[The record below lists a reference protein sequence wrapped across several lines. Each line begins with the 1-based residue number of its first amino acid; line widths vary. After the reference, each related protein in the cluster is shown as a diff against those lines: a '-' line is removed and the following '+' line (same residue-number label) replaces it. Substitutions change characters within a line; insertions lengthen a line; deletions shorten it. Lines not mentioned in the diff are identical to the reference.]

1 MMLLGDQHAPSQGA
15 LTDYALHTLGWKS
28 FQDLC
33 VAVAQECLKRPIE
46 SFLPSR
52 DGGRDGAF
60 IGRWRDGAAEG
71 KSTIQCKFTSK
82 PGATL
87 SLTNVKS
94 ELAKAKRLAAKGL
107 AEDYVLLTNFGI
119 SGDSAAEIAAAFE
132 AVGVK
137 KCLLLGRDWITQ
149 QIRESSRLR
158 VMVPKVYG
166 LGDLSEILDERA
178 YSQSRALLSALGDD
192 LACFVV
198 TDAHRQSVEALL
210 SHSFVLLLGDPAS
223 GKSTIAA
230 SLALGAL
237 DHWRAPTIRLTS
249 PEDLQR
255 HWNPHAPQQFFWVD
269 DAFGATQYQRHI
281 ADAWNRQL
289 PLMSAAVRKGARFL
303 LTSRTYIWRAAH
315 RDLKTSAFPLFDKS
329 QVVINVQGLE
339 IAEKAQILYNH
350 IKRGDQPK
358 PFKKAIKPHLAALA
372 EDDAF
377 LPETARRLGWSFF
390 TDNVISNREGL
401 LDFIRRPVDFLRDVL
416 RNLDRSEAAA
426 VALVFM
432 HGGQLPS
439 PIEVD
444 DRITLITELLGVAAA
459 DIRIALDSLRGSLV
473 LLVETPDGPRWTF
486 KHPTIGDAYASLVAD
501 SPELTEI
508 YLRGAKLERLLEEV
522 VCGDIQLKGASVH
535 VGQSLYPALLKR
547 LLVHPFDY
555 RIRYFLGQRSDD
567 AFLRLFAEEMPQILD
582 MKPGVFMAYSSENR
596 VLARLHAAG
605 LLPEEKRLALVEEI
619 VDNTITW
626 QDGGAFR
633 DASLRS
639 IFTDPEFAD
648 LLIRVRAEVL
658 NGLGSH
664 VSDWKSNCSDD
675 DPDSHFDELK
685 SFLNNVEELLPDN
698 DPDLAKIASGRRAI
712 SQAIDDLNESRDPDA
727 DMRVETPVGKSAGM
741 KSGIETIFDD
751 VDE

>member
-1 MMLLGDQHAPSQGA
+1 MLLNDPHIPTQGP

-33 VAVAQECLKRPIE
+33 IAIAQECLKRPIE
-46 SFLPSR
+46 SFLSSK
-52 DGGRDGAF
+52 DGGRDGSF
-60 IGRWRDGAAEG
+60 IGRWQDVAEG
-71 KSTIQCKFTSK
+71 GRSTIQCKFTSK
-82 PGATL
+82 PNATL
-87 SLTNVKS
+87 SLTNVKK
-94 ELAKAKRLAAKGL
+94 EFIKTKRLASRGL
-107 AEDYVLLTNFGI
+107 ADDYILLTNFGI
-119 SGDSAAEIAAAFE
+119 SGDSAAQISAAFE
-132 AVGVK
+132 DVGVK
-137 KCLLLGRDWITQ
+137 KCLLLGREWITQ

-158 VMVPKVYG
+158 VMVPRVYG

-237 DHWRAPTIRLTS
+237 DHWRAPTIRLTN
-249 PEDLQR
+249 PEDFQK
-255 HWNPHAPQQFFWVD
+255 HWNPSASRQFFWVD
-269 DAFGATQYQRHI
+269 DAFGATQYQRHT

-289 PLMSAAVRKGARFL
+289 PLMSAALRKGARFL

-329 QVVINVQGLE
+329 QVVIDVQGLE
-339 IAEKAQILYNH
+339 PAEKAQILYNH
-350 IKRGDQPK
+350 IKHGDQPRS
-358 PFKKAIKPHLAALA
+358 FKKVIKPHLAVLA
-372 EDDAF
+372 DDDSF

-390 TDNVISNREGL
+390 TEHMITSQDGL

-416 RNLDRSEAAA
+416 RNLDCREAAA

-459 DIRIALDSLRGSLV
+459 DIRFALDSLRGSLV

-522 VCGDIQLKGASVH
+522 VCGNIQLKGASVH
-535 VGQSLYPALLKR
+535 VGPRLYPALLKR

-555 RIRYFLGQRSDD
+555 RIRYFLGQRSDEE
-567 AFLRLFAEEMPQILD
+567 FLRLFAEQKPQILD
-582 MKPGVFMAYSSENR
+582 MRPGIFMAYSSENR

-605 LLPEEKRLALVEEI
+605 LLPEEKRITLVEEI
-619 VDNTITW
+619 IDNTVTY
-626 QDGGAFR
+626 QDGGVFR
-633 DASLRS
+633 DDSLRS
-639 IFTDPEFAD
+639 LLTEEEFTD
-648 LLIRVRAEVL
+648 LLVRVREEVL
-658 NGLGSH
+658 NKLDLH
-664 VSDWKSNCSDD
+664 VSDWQSNCRDD
-675 DPDSHFDELK
+675 DPDSYFDEFR
-685 SFLNNVEELLPDN
+685 SFLDSVEMALPD
-698 DPDLAKIASGRRAI
+698 DDTDLARIASGRHAI
-712 SQAIDDLNESRDPDA
+712 SQAIDDLNNNRNPNIDTQ
-727 DMRVETPVGKSAGM
+727 VETPIVKSTGM
-741 KSGIETIFDD
+741 KSEISAIFDD
-751 VDE
+751 IDH

>member
-1 MMLLGDQHAPSQGA
+1 MLLSGQPIPAHGA
-15 LTDYALHTLGWKS
+15 LADYALHTLGWKS

-33 VAVAQECLKRPIE
+33 VAVAQECLRRPIE
-46 SFLPSR
+46 AFLPSR

-60 IGRWRDGAAEG
+60 IGRWEDGLTEG
-71 KSTIQCKFTSK
+71 RSTIQCKFTSK
-82 PGATL
+82 SGATL
-87 SLTNVKS
+87 SLANMKS
-94 ELAKAKRLAAKGL
+94 EIAKAKRLAARGL

-119 SGDSAAEIAAAFE
+119 SGNSGAEIAAAFE
-132 AVGVK
+132 AVGVR

-158 VMVPKVYG
+158 VMVPRVYG

-178 YSQSRALLSALGDD
+178 YSQSRALLSSLGDD

-237 DHWRAPTIRLTS
+237 DHWQAPTIRLTS
-249 PEDLQR
+249 PEDFQR
-255 HWNPHAPQQFFWVD
+255 HWNPQGPPQFFWID

-281 ADAWNRQL
+281 VDAWNRQL

-358 PFKKAIKPHLAALA
+358 SFKKAIKPHLAALV
-372 EDDAF
+372 EDDTF

-390 TDNVISNREGL
+390 TENVISNRTGL
-401 LDFIRRPVDFLRDVL
+401 LDFIRRPMAFLRDVL

-459 DIRIALDSLRGSLV
+459 DIRMALDSLRGSLV
-473 LLVETPDGPRWTF
+473 LLVETPDGPKWAF

-522 VCGDIQLKGASVH
+522 VCGDIRLKGASVR
-535 VGQSLYPALLKR
+535 VGPSLYPTLLRR

-567 AFLRLFAEEMPQILD
+567 TFLRLFSEQMPQMLD

-596 VLARLHAAG
+596 VLARLNAAG
-605 LLPEEKRLALVEEI
+605 LLPEEKRLTLVETI
-619 VDNTITW
+619 IDNTVTC

-639 IFTDPEFAD
+639 LLTDEEFAE
-648 LLIRVRAEVL
+648 LLFRIRAEVL
-658 NGLGSH
+658 KNLASH
-664 VSDWKSNCSDD
+664 VFDWKLNCSND
-675 DPDSHFDELK
+675 DPDSHFDELT
-685 SFLNNVEELLPDN
+685 SFLNSMEEALPEG
-698 DPDLAKIASGRRAI
+698 DPDLEKIEMGRHAI
-712 SQAIDDLNESRDPDA
+712 SLAVEEINSSRDPDA
-727 DMRVETPVGKSAGM
+727 DTRVETPIGKSSER
-741 KSGIETIFDD
+741 KSGVATIFDD

>member
-1 MMLLGDQHAPSQGA
+1 MLLGDQPKPAQGPH
-15 LTDYALHTLGWKS
+15 TDYALHTLGWKS

-33 VAVAQECLKRPIE
+33 IAVAQECLDRPIE
-46 SFLPSR
+46 SFLSSR

-60 IGRWRDGAAEG
+60 IGRWQGGAEGG

-82 PGATL
+82 PDANL
-87 SLTNVKS
+87 SLANVKG
-94 ELAKAKRLAAKGL
+94 EITKAERLVKKGL
-107 AEDYVLLTNFGI
+107 AEDYVLLTNFGV
-119 SGDSAAEIAAAFE
+119 SGDSASEIAAAFE

-137 KCLLLGRDWITQ
+137 TCLVLGRDWITQ

-158 VMVPKVYG
+158 VMVPRVYG

-249 PEDLQR
+249 PEDFQR
-255 HWNPHAPQQFFWVD
+255 HWNPEAQQFFWVD
-269 DAFGATQYQRHI
+269 DAFGPTQYQRHI
-281 ADAWNRQL
+281 ADGWNRQL
-289 PLMSAAVRKGARFL
+289 PMMSAAVRKGARFL

-339 IAEKAQILYNH
+339 AAEKAQILYNH
-350 IKRGDQPK
+350 IKRGDQPRS
-358 PFKKAIKPHLAALA
+358 FKRAIKPHLAALA
-372 EDDAF
+372 DDKEF
-377 LPETARRLGWSFF
+377 LPETARRLGWRFF
-390 TDNVISNREGL
+390 TEHVTANREGL
-401 LDFIRRPVDFLRDVL
+401 LDFVRRPVDFLRDVL
-416 RNLDRSEAAA
+416 RNLDRNEAAA

-473 LLVETPDGPRWTF
+473 LLVETTDGPRWTF

-522 VCGDIQLKGASVH
+522 VCGNIQLKGASVH

-547 LLVHPFDY
+547 LLVHAFDY
-555 RIRYFLGQRSDD
+555 RIRYFLGQRCDD
-567 AFLRLFAEEMPQILD
+567 AFLQLFAEQRPQILD

-596 VLARLHAAG
+596 VLAKLHAAG
-605 LLPEEKRLALVEEI
+605 LLPDEKRLALVDHI
-619 VDNTITW
+619 IDNTITC
-626 QDGGAFR
+626 QDGGVFR

-639 IFTDPEFAD
+639 LLTDQEFAG
-648 LLIRVRAEVL
+648 LLARVKAEVL
-658 NGLGSH
+658 NDFQSH

-675 DPDSHFDELK
+675 DPDSHFDELN
-685 SFLNNVEELLPDN
+685 SFLTYVEEALPDG
-698 DPDLAKIASGRRAI
+698 DPDLAKVASGRTSI
-712 SQAIDDLNESRDPDA
+712 SQAIDDLNESRGPDT
-727 DMRVETPVGKSAGM
+727 DTRVETPVGKPSEM
-741 KSGIETIFDD
+741 KSGIEIIFAD

>member
-1 MMLLGDQHAPSQGA
+1 MVLASQHATAQGT
-15 LTDYALHTLGWKS
+15 LTDYALHTLGWKA

-33 VAVAQECLKRPIE
+33 VAIAQECLQRPIE
-46 SFLPSR
+46 SFLPTK

-60 IGRWRDGAAEG
+60 IGRWQKPNDNRR
-71 KSTIQCKFTSK
+71 STIQCKFTSK
-82 PGATL
+82 PNATL
-87 SLTNVKS
+87 SLTHVKS
-94 ELAKAKRLAAKGL
+94 ELTKAKKLVAKGL

-119 SGDSAAEIAAAFE
+119 SGDSAGEIAAAFE
-132 AVGVK
+132 GVGIK
-137 KCLLLGRDWITQ
+137 KCVLLGRDWITQ

-158 VMVPKVYG
+158 VMVPRVYG

-178 YSQSRALLSALGDD
+178 YTQSRALLSALGDD

-210 SHSFVLLLGDPAS
+210 NHSFVLLLGDPAS

-249 PEDLQR
+249 PEDIQR

-269 DAFGATQYQRHI
+269 DAFGATQYQRHV

-289 PLMSAAVRKGARFL
+289 PLMTAAVRKGARFL

-315 RDLKTSAFPLFDKS
+315 RDLKTSAFPLFDKA

-339 IAEKAQILYNH
+339 PSEKAQILYNH

-358 PFKKAIKPHLAALA
+358 SFRAAIKPHLPAVA
-372 EDDAF
+372 EDNEF

-390 TDNVISNREGL
+390 TEQVVPEREGL
-401 LDFIRRPVDFLRDVL
+401 LDFVRRPVDFLRDVL

-444 DRITLITELLGVAAA
+444 DRITVVTELLGVATA
-459 DIRIALDSLRGSLV
+459 DIRLALDTLRGSLV
-473 LLVETPDGPRWTF
+473 LLVETPDGPSWTF
-486 KHPTIGDAYASLVAD
+486 KHPTIGDAYASLVAE

-522 VCGDIQLKGASVH
+522 VCGDTQIKGASVH
-535 VGQSLYPALLKR
+535 VGPSLYPALLNR
-547 LLVHPFDY
+547 LLIHPFDY
-555 RIRYFLGQRSDD
+555 RIRYFLGLRSDD
-567 AFLRLFAEEMPQILD
+567 VFLRLFAEQMPQILD

-596 VLARLHAAG
+596 VLAKLHAAD
-605 LLPEEKRLALVEEI
+605 LLPEEKRLSLVGTI
-619 VDNTITW
+619 IDNTVTF
-626 QDGGAFR
+626 QDGGVFR
-633 DASLRS
+633 DSSLRS
-639 IFTDPEFAD
+639 ILTDQEFAD
-648 LLIRVRAEVL
+648 LLVRVKAEVL
-658 NGLGSH
+658 DSFDTH
-664 VSDWKSNCSDD
+664 VWDWQSNCSDD
-675 DPDSHFDELK
+675 DPDSHFDQLK
-685 SFLNNVEELLPDN
+685 SLLDDIEGFIECDDPYVE
-698 DPDLAKIASGRRAI
+698 KIEAGRFSI
-712 SQAIDDLNESRDPDA
+712 NQAIDDLNESRDPDA
-727 DMRVETPVGKSAGM
+727 DMRVETPVGKSSEM
-741 KSGIETIFDD
+741 KSGIATIFDD

>member
-1 MMLLGDQHAPSQGA
+1 MLLDDQHAPAQGA

-28 FQDLC
+28 FQDIC

-60 IGRWRDGAAEG
+60 IGRWQEGATNG

-82 PGATL
+82 PRATL
-87 SLTNVKS
+87 SLANVKS
-94 ELAKAKRLAAKGL
+94 ELNKAQRLAAKGL

-119 SGDSAAEIAAAFE
+119 SGDSAAEITAAFE

-158 VMVPKVYG
+158 VMVPRVYG

-237 DHWRAPTIRLTS
+237 DHWSAPTIRLTS
-249 PEDLQR
+249 PEDIQL
-255 HWNPHAPQQFFWVD
+255 HWNPHATQQFFWVD

-289 PLMSAAVRKGARFL
+289 PLMSAAVRKGTRFL
-303 LTSRTYIWRAAH
+303 LTSRTYIWRAAY
-315 RDLKTSAFPLFDKS
+315 RDLKTSAFPLFDKA

-339 IAEKAQILYNH
+339 TSEKAQILYNH
-350 IKRGDQPK
+350 IKRGDQPR
-358 PFKKAIKPHLAALA
+358 PFKKAIKPHLASLA
-372 EDDAF
+372 EDDVF
-377 LPETARRLGWSFF
+377 LPETARRLGWNFF
-390 TDNVISNREGL
+390 TEHVIPNREGL
-401 LDFIRRPVDFLRDVL
+401 LDFVRRPVEFLHDVL

-426 VALVFM
+426 IALVFM
-432 HGGQLPS
+432 YGGQLPS

-473 LLVETPDGPRWTF
+473 LLMETPDGPRWTF

-508 YLRGAKLERLLEEV
+508 YLRGAKLDRLLEEV

-535 VGQSLYPALLKR
+535 VGPSLYPALLKR

-567 AFLRLFAEEMPQILD
+567 AFLRLFAGERPQIMD
-582 MKPGVFMAYSSENR
+582 MKPAVFMAYSSENR
-596 VLARLHAAG
+596 VLAKLHANG
-605 LLPEEKRLALVEEI
+605 LLPEEKRLALVKHI
-619 VDNTITW
+619 VDCTIEF
-626 QDGGAFR
+626 QDGGVYQ
-633 DASLRS
+633 DDSLRS
-639 IFTDPEFAD
+639 LLTSKEFSN
-648 LLIRVRAEVL
+648 LLVRIRAEVL
-658 NGLGSH
+658 NDLGSH
-664 VSDWKSNCSDD
+664 VADWKSNCNDD
-675 DPDSHFDELK
+675 DPDSHFDELN
-685 SFLNNVEELLPDN
+685 SLLNNVERLLPVD
-698 DPDLAKIASGRRAI
+698 DPDLMKIASGRRAI
-712 SQAIDDLNESRDPDA
+712 SQAIDELNKSRDPDA
-727 DMRVETPVGKSAGM
+727 DTRVETPVGKASE
-741 KSGIETIFDD
+741 KNPGIGAIFDD

>member
-1 MMLLGDQHAPSQGA
+1 MSPVNQNALAQGA

-33 VAVAQECLKRPIE
+33 VAIAQECLKRPIE
-46 SFLPSR
+46 SFLPSK

-60 IGRWRDGAAEG
+60 IGRWQEDANQ

-82 PGATL
+82 QGATL
-87 SLTNVKS
+87 SLSNVKE
-94 ELAKAKRLAAKGL
+94 ELTKAKRLAANGL
-107 AEDYVLLTNFGI
+107 AEDYVLLTNCGI
-119 SGDSAAEIAAAFE
+119 SGDSAEEISAAFE

-137 KCLLLGRDWITQ
+137 KCILLGRDWITQ
-149 QIRESSRLR
+149 QIRDSSRLR
-158 VMVPKVYG
+158 VMVPRVYG
-166 LGDLSEILDERA
+166 LDDLSEILDERA

-210 SHSFVLLLGDPAS
+210 GHSFVLLLGDPAS

-249 PEDLQR
+249 PEDIQR

-281 ADAWNRQL
+281 ADSWNRQL

-315 RDLKTSAFPLFDKS
+315 RDLKTSAFPLFNKA

-339 IAEKAQILYNH
+339 PSEKAQILYNH
-350 IKRGDQPK
+350 IKRGDQPRA
-358 PFKKAIKPHLAALA
+358 FKKAIKPHLATLA
-372 EDDAF
+372 EDDEF

-390 TDNVISNREGL
+390 TEHVTPDQDGL
-401 LDFIRRPVDFLRDVL
+401 LDFVRRPVEFLRDVL

-473 LLVETPDGPRWTF
+473 LLVETPDRPRWTF

-508 YLRGAKLERLLEEV
+508 YLRGAKLDRLFEEV
-522 VCGDIQLKGASVH
+522 VCGDIQLKGASVR
-535 VGQSLYPALLKR
+535 VGSTLYPALLKR

-555 RIRYFLGQRSDD
+555 RIHYFLGQRCDD
-567 AFLRLFAEEMPQILD
+567 AFLQLFAEERPQILD
-582 MKPGVFMAYSSENR
+582 MKPGVFMSYSSENR
-596 VLARLHAAG
+596 VLAKLQAAS
-605 LLPEEKRLALVEEI
+605 LIPEEKRIALVKHI
-619 VDNTITW
+619 TDCTITF
-626 QDGGAFR
+626 QDGGVFR
-633 DASLRS
+633 DESLRS
-639 IFTDPEFAD
+639 LLSDKEFSD
-648 LLIRVRAEVL
+648 LLVRVSAEVL
-658 NGLGSH
+658 KCFDSF
-664 VSDWKSNCSDD
+664 VFDWKSNCSDD
-675 DPDSHFDELK
+675 DPDSHFDELN
-685 SFLNNVEELLPDN
+685 SFLNNVEEFLPDG
-698 DPDLAKIASGRRAI
+698 DPDLVKIASGRRAI
-712 SQAIDDLNESRDPDA
+712 SDAIFELNEARDPDA
-727 DMRVETPVGKSAGM
+727 DALIETPVGKPSGM
-741 KSGIETIFDD
+741 KSSIETIFND

>member
-1 MMLLGDQHAPSQGA
+1 MLRGDQQPIPAQGI

-33 VAVAQECLKRPIE
+33 IAVAQECLKCPIE

-60 IGRWRDGAAEG
+60 IGRWQGASAEG

-82 PGATL
+82 PNATI
-87 SLTNVKS
+87 SLANVKS
-94 ELAKAKRLAAKGL
+94 ELIKAKHLVAKGL

-119 SGDSAAEIAAAFE
+119 SGDSAAEISAAFE

-137 KCLLLGRDWITQ
+137 ECLLLGRDWITQ
-149 QIRESSRLR
+149 QIKESSRLR
-158 VMVPKVYG
+158 VMVPRVYG

-178 YSQSRALLSALGDD
+178 YSQSRALLSSLGDD

-210 SHSFVLLLGDPAS
+210 SHSFVLLLGDPAP

-237 DHWRAPTIRLTS
+237 DHWRAPTIRLTT

-281 ADAWNRQL
+281 ANAWNQQL

-315 RDLKTSAFPLFDKS
+315 RDLKTSAFPLFDKA

-339 IAEKAQILYNH
+339 PSEKAQILYNH
-350 IKRGDQPK
+350 IKRGDQPML
-358 PFKKAIKPHLAALA
+358 FKKAIKPHLVALA
-372 EDDAF
+372 EDDEF
-377 LPETARRLGWSFF
+377 LPETARRLGWRFF
-390 TDNVISNREGL
+390 TEHVIPNQEGL

-439 PIEVD
+439 PIEMD

-473 LLVETPDGPRWTF
+473 LFVETSDGPRWTF

-508 YLRGAKLERLLEEV
+508 YLRGAKLDRLLEEV
-522 VCGDIQLKGASVH
+522 VCGDVQIKGASVH
-535 VGQSLYPALLKR
+535 VGPSLYPALLKR

-567 AFLRLFAEEMPQILD
+567 AFMSLFAEQKPQILD
-582 MKPGVFMAYSSENR
+582 MKPSVFMAYSSENR
-596 VLARLHAAG
+596 VLAKLHSAG
-605 LLPEEKRLALVEEI
+605 LLPEEKRLALVEEV
-619 VDNTITW
+619 VDNTINY
-626 QDGGAFR
+626 QDGGVFR

-639 IFTDPEFAD
+639 LLTDQEFAD
-648 LLIRVRAEVL
+648 LLVRVRAEVL
-658 NGLGSH
+658 NSFGSH
-664 VSDWKSNCSDD
+664 VSDWKFNCIDD
-675 DPDSHFDELK
+675 DPDSYFDELN
-685 SFLNNVEELLPDN
+685 SFLNNVEELLPD
-698 DPDLAKIASGRRAI
+698 DDLDLVKIISGRHAI
-712 SQAIDDLNESRDPDA
+712 SQAINELNESRAPDA
-727 DMRVETPVGKSAGM
+727 DTRIETPLGNLSGM
-741 KSGIETIFDD
+741 KSDIATIFDD